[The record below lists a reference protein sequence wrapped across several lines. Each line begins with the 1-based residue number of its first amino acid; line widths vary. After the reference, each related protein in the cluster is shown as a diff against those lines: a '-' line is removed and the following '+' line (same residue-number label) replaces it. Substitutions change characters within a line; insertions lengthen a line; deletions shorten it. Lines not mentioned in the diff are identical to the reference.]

1 MKDKNTVIGWL
12 LIALVFVGF
21 MMYNSK
27 DAEKRAAAIK
37 KQQAIEALAQQ
48 KSDSIAK
55 IEAQKQAEKELAE
68 MSDSTN
74 ALFKARQGSA
84 GTTVIQNE
92 LLKLTI
98 SNKGGQLER
107 AELLDPTYKNQQGGN
122 VVLFDA
128 KESNMQFVFEG
139 KEDNIISDE
148 FFFTPKEVSK
158 DAVTMSLPVGSGS
171 IDISYSLVPNSY
183 LVNMNVQANGLKG
196 YFPAKADKFTI
207 SWNEKMRQ
215 QEKGY
220 AFENRYSTITYR
232 STDNDTDELSSAGA
246 DKEKDGEDFDEKLNW
261 LAFKTQFFSQILI
274 PEEAF
279 DVEKM
284 SSKQLKEVKGDV
296 AVKYLKNLQTDV
308 TTNFDPSGKNPTNM
322 KMYLGP
328 NKFQTLQENE
338 KMLGEDRD
346 LDLQSIVYLGWPI
359 IRWINRFVFI
369 YLFDWLTGWGLN
381 MGIVLLLITLIVKF
395 AVYPLM
401 KKSYL
406 SSANMRV
413 LRPKVDAIN
422 AKYTKPED
430 AMIKQQET
438 MKLYSEYGV
447 SPMGGCLPML
457 IQMPIWIALFNFI
470 PNAIELRGQSF
481 LWAKDLSAYDDVIR
495 WGTNIWGIGDHI
507 SIFCV
512 LWCLSTVVNTWI
524 SMRQQQYS
532 MTPEQE
538 QSMKMMKWMS
548 YLMPLI
554 FFFSFNNYAS
564 GLTYYYFIS
573 GLISIIMMWYLR
585 KTTDDAKLLAKL
597 EERHKKNKSNPKKT
611 TSMMERLQ
619 KMAEQQQEV
628 LRQQQEEQ
636 AKKHGK
642 K

>member
-1 MKDKNTVIGWL
+1 MKDKNTLIGWL

-68 MSDSTN
+68 LSDSTN

-98 SNKGGQLER
+98 SNKGGQLQR
-107 AELLDPTYKNQQGGN
+107 AEILDPTYKNQQGGN

-128 KESNMQFVFEG
+128 EESNMQFIFEG

-158 DAVTMSLPVGSGS
+158 DAVTMSLPVGGGS
-171 IDISYSLVPNSY
+171 IDINYSLVPNSY

-196 YFPAKADKFTI
+196 FFPAKADKFMI

-220 AFENRYSTITYR
+220 TFENRYSTITYR
-232 STDNDTDELSSAGA
+232 DTEDDTDELSSAGA
-246 DKEKDGEDFDEKLNW
+246 DKEKDSEDFDENLKW

-274 PEEAF
+274 PEETL

-284 SSKQLKEVKGDV
+284 SSKQLKEVKGE
-296 AVKYLKNLQTDV
+296 AEVKYLKNLKAEL
-308 TTNFDPSGKNPTNM
+308 TTPFDPSGKNPTNM

-338 KMLGEDRD
+338 KMLGENRD

-359 IRWINRFVFI
+359 IRWINRFIFI

-381 MGIVLLLITLIVKF
+381 MGLVLLLITLIVKF

-413 LRPKVDAIN
+413 LRPKIDEIN

-430 AMIKQQET
+430 AMVKQQET
-438 MKLYSEYGV
+438 
-447 SPMGGCLPML
+447 
-457 IQMPIWIALFNFI
+457 
-470 PNAIELRGQSF
+470 
-481 LWAKDLSAYDDVIR
+481 
-495 WGTNIWGIGDHI
+495 
-507 SIFCV
+507 
-512 LWCLSTVVNTWI
+512 
-524 SMRQQQYS
+524 
-532 MTPEQE
+532 
-538 QSMKMMKWMS
+538 
-548 YLMPLI
+548 
-554 FFFSFNNYAS
+554 
-564 GLTYYYFIS
+564 
-573 GLISIIMMWYLR
+573 
-585 KTTDDAKLLAKL
+585 
-597 EERHKKNKSNPKKT
+597 
-611 TSMMERLQ
+611 
-619 KMAEQQQEV
+619 
-628 LRQQQEEQ
+628 
-636 AKKHGK
+636 
-642 K
+642 

>member
-1 MKDKNTVIGWL
+1 MKDKNTLIGWL

-68 MSDSTN
+68 LSDSTN

-98 SNKGGQLER
+98 SNKGGQLQR
-107 AELLDPTYKNQQGGN
+107 AEILDPTYKNQQGGN

-128 KESNMQFVFEG
+128 EESNMQFIFEG

-158 DAVTMSLPVGSGS
+158 DAVTMSLPVGGGS
-171 IDISYSLVPNSY
+171 IDINYSLVPNSY

-196 YFPAKADKFTI
+196 FFPAKADKFMI

-220 AFENRYSTITYR
+220 TFENRYSTITYR
-232 STDNDTDELSSAGA
+232 DTET
-246 DKEKDGEDFDEKLNW
+246 DKEKDSEDFDENLKW

-274 PEEAF
+274 PEETL

-284 SSKQLKEVKGDV
+284 SSKQLKEVKGE
-296 AVKYLKNLQTDV
+296 AEVKYLKNLKAEL
-308 TTNFDPSGKNPTNM
+308 TTPFDPSGKNPTNM

-338 KMLGEDRD
+338 KMLGENRD

-359 IRWINRFVFI
+359 IRWINRFIFI

-381 MGIVLLLITLIVKF
+381 MGLVLLLITLIVKF

-401 KKSYL
+401 KKSYI

-413 LRPKVDAIN
+413 LRPKIDEIN

-430 AMIKQQET
+430 AMVKQQET

-481 LWAKDLSAYDDVIR
+481 LWAKDLSAYDDVIQ

-597 EERHKKNKSNPKKT
+597 ESRHKKMKANPKKT

-628 LRQQQEEQ
+628 LRQQQEQQ
-636 AKKHGK
+636 AKKNGK